1 MCIWKNQRKI
11 KMLTMIL
18 GERITDNCYYF
29 YIYVHVFYNE
39 QVLVLKSEKSKQITM
54 GQQHHQ

>member
-18 GERITDNCYYF
+18 GEKITDNCYYF
-29 YIYVHVFYNE
+29 YICVHVSYND
-39 QVLVLKSEKSKQITM
+39 QVLVLKSEKSKQNTM
-54 GQQHHQ
+54 GQQHH